1 MRMASLRTGRSGR
14 CRRQQ
19 PIQRPYDTR
28 TVREQTPSVF
38 FCAILS
44 HAQQRRAFAKTGS
57 GQTIVIRQ
65 QLKDRRKAFVSA
77 GSSRGLNRREEPKL
91 LFQGGGKKG
100 GQGQGQG
107 QDGPRRATHLF
118 NAACP
123 DVIPHVCGEVLAVPI
138 EPPIE
143 LWEPPEAATR

>member
-1 MRMASLRTGRSGR
+1 
-14 CRRQQ
+14 
-19 PIQRPYDTR
+19 
-28 TVREQTPSVF
+28 
-38 FCAILS
+38 
-44 HAQQRRAFAKTGS
+44 
-57 GQTIVIRQ
+57 
-65 QLKDRRKAFVSA
+65 LKDRSKAFVSA

-100 GQGQGQG
+100 GQGQG